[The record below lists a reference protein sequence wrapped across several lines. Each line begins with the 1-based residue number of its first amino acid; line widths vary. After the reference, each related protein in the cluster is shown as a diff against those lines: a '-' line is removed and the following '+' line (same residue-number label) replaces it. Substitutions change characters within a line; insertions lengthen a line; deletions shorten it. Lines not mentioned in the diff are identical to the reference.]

1 MQKEVKKDG
10 EEEKCTGALCGKR
23 PLVILRVLGIQEGL
37 DGGVGA

>member
-10 EEEKCTGALCGKR
+10 ERKSVQGALCGKR
-23 PLVILRVLGIQEGL
+23 PWVILRVLGIQGGL